1 MSFTAELTLKD
12 RATMAMRATYL
23 ITIFL
28 PFIFL
33 GPLLLFLA
41 DLLLKWSQDSKVQ
54 VNGHRY
60 PLLSQALCS
69 SLHNSHVF
77 KQALLRLSLAYLSM
91 PRLLRCKHCK
101 LHPGC

>member
-1 MSFTAELTLKD
+1 MTRSPELKNQYPLQDGATQELALYGRGDHMSFTAELTLKD

-54 VNGHRY
+54 VNGHR
-60 PLLSQALCS
+60 
-69 SLHNSHVF
+69 
-77 KQALLRLSLAYLSM
+77 
-91 PRLLRCKHCK
+91 
-101 LHPGC
+101 